1 MRIGIYNPYFDGFGG
16 GERYTLTLASH
27 WSKKHDV
34 FLFWDDDAIRK
45 ISEQRFNIDLSR
57 VKTTQNFFRSKNI
70 LKKSLLSKKYDLIF
84 FLSDGS
90 IPTSFA
96 RYNILHFQV
105 PFTSLHANPLK
116 LRQYQAIVC
125 NSNFTKDHLD
135 PQLNSRSIV
144 IYPPVDTSQFNH
156 NSKKEKIILSVGRF
170 SSYFQT
176 KKQEILIQA
185 WKQAKKQ
192 KLFPDW
198 TFILTGGLL
207 SSDQE
212 YFNSLQQ
219 QTVGTSMKLLPNIP
233 FNELVAL
240 YKKASIYWHAAGF
253 EQTDP
258 KLMEHFGIT
267 TVEAMASGCVPIVYD
282 AGGQR
287 EIVRHGIDGFLWKTC
302 EELIEETMQIIS
314 DTRLRLQVS
323 FEAIIRSADFDT
335 QKFEKAFDEL
345 LERISV

>member
-16 GERYTLTLASH
+16 GERYTLALASH

-45 ISEQRFNIDLSR
+45 ISEQRFNIGLSR
-57 VKTTQNFFRSKNI
+57 VKTTQNFFRSKNV
-70 LKKSLLSKKYDLIF
+70 LKKALLSQKYDLMF

-96 RYNILHFQV
+96 TYNILHFQV
-105 PFTSLHANPLK
+105 PFTDIRVNPLK
-116 LRQYQAIVC
+116 LRQYQVVVC
-125 NSNFTKDHLD
+125 NSRFTKNHLD
-135 PQLNSRSIV
+135 SRLSNRSIV
-144 IYPPVDTSQFNH
+144 IYPPIDTSQFHCNV
-156 NSKKEKIILSVGRF
+156 KKEKIILSVGRF
-170 SSYFQT
+170 TSYFQT
-176 KKQEILIQA
+176 KKQEVLIEA
-185 WKQAKKQ
+185 WKQVRKRE
-192 KLFPDW
+192 LFSDW
-198 TFILTGGLL
+198 TLILAGGLL

-219 QTVGTSMKLLPNIP
+219 QTVGTSIKLLPNIP
-233 FNELVAL
+233 FNELVVL

-253 EQTDP
+253 GQTDP

>member
-1 MRIGIYNPYFDGFGG
+1 
-16 GERYTLTLASH
+16 LT
-27 WSKKHDV
+27 
-34 FLFWDDDAIRK
+34 R
-45 ISEQRFNIDLSR
+45 
-57 VKTTQNFFRSKNI
+57 
-70 LKKSLLSKKYDLIF
+70 
-84 FLSDGS
+84 
-90 IPTSFA
+90 
-96 RYNILHFQV
+96 
-105 PFTSLHANPLK
+105 
-116 LRQYQAIVC
+116 
-125 NSNFTKDHLD
+125 
-135 PQLNSRSIV
+135 
-144 IYPPVDTSQFNH
+144 QFNH

-287 EIVRHGIDGFLWKTC
+287 EIVRHGIDGFLWKTF